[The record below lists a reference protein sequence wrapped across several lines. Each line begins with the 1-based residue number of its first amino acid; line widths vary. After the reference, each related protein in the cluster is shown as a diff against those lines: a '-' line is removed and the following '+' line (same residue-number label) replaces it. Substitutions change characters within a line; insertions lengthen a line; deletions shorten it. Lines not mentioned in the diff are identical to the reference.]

1 MKRLISLP
9 LMLIFTAAGFIVLA
23 VSVILLTVES
33 LISSLWSQAPSS
45 KTETGKKSFT
55 QAQPPSTEPQ
65 VRSRT

>member
-1 MKRLISLP
+1 MKKLTSLP
-9 LMLIFTAAGFIVLA
+9 LILIFTVAGFRVLA
-23 VSVILLTVES
+23 VSVILLSVES
-33 LISSLWSQAPSS
+33 LISSLLSQAPSS